1 MRAGGCLLS
10 WILFGAFV
18 LLLIAGVPL
27 AVSLG
32 LSAAAAI
39 VASNMGIMSVPTTVY
54 SAIAKYPLIA
64 IPVFILAGMIFER
77 SGVAARLV
85 RLAEAIVGKR
95 AGGLAAA
102 AVLVCMVL
110 GGISGS
116 GPADAAAVGAIM
128 IPAMARAGYPKA
140 FTASLI
146 AAGGSTAIVIPPSIA
161 LILYS
166 VLVPQASVQ
175 ALFAAGL
182 VPGILCA
189 LALLGTSLF
198 FAKRHGWGANDPEPA
213 PPFWKSFKEAGWGL
227 LAPVVIL
234 GGMRSGFFTPT
245 EAAVVAVAYG
255 LLVAMVIY
263 RSMTWR
269 AVWNLLGE
277 SAEVSAVIL
286 FLVGLAALFGW
297 AVDTIGVFND
307 FAQWLRTSG
316 TAEVWVLLAVIAVLL
331 LAGTALDAIATYF
344 IFLPVLVPVAQVYDW
359 NLVWLGIIIT
369 INVAIGQFTPPTA
382 VNLMVTCR
390 LAGIP
395 MEATIGWCLWLVAAM
410 TATLLVLAFVPEIV
424 LFLPRSLGYL

>member
-1 MRAGGCLLS
+1 MS
-10 WILFGAFV
+10 WVLFGAFV
-18 LLLIAGVPL
+18 LLMVAGVPL
-27 AVSLG
+27 AVALG

-54 SAIAKYPLIA
+54 SGIAKYPLIA

-85 RLAEAIVGKR
+85 RFAEAIVGKR
-95 AGGLAAA
+95 AGGLAVA

-128 IPAMARAGYPKA
+128 IPAMTRAGYPKA
-140 FTASLI
+140 FSASLI

-182 VPGILCA
+182 VPGLLSG
-189 LALLGTSLF
+189 LALILVSLLF
-198 FAKRHGWGANDPEPA
+198 GRICGWGANDPEPA
-213 PPFWKSFKEAGWGL
+213 PPFWGSFKEAGWGL

-234 GGMRSGFFTPT
+234 GGMRSGLFTPT

-255 LLVAMVIY
+255 LLVAMAIY
-263 RSMTWR
+263 RSMSWR
-269 AVWNLLGE
+269 AVWDLL
-277 SAEVSAVIL
+277 AEAAEISAVIL
-286 FLVGLAALFGW
+286 FMVGLAALFGW
-297 AVDTIGVFND
+297 AVDTVGVFND
-307 FAQWLRTSG
+307 FARWLASTGTS
-316 TAEVWVLLAVIAVLL
+316 EVLVLLAITAVLL

-344 IFLPVLVPVAQVYDW
+344 VFLPVLIPVAMAYGW
-359 NLVWLGIIIT
+359 NLVWLGIVIT

-395 MEATIGWCLWLVAAM
+395 MEATIGWCLWLLGAM
-410 TATLLVLAFVPEIV
+410 TAMLLLLTFVPEIV
-424 LFLPRSLGYL
+424 LFLPRWLGYL

>member
-1 MRAGGCLLS
+1 MSAV
-10 WILFGAFV
+10 LFGAFV
-18 LLLIAGVPL
+18 LLMCLGVPL
-27 AVSLG
+27 AVALG

-54 SAIAKYPLIA
+54 SGIAKYPLIA

-77 SGVAARLV
+77 SGVAGRLV
-85 RLAEAIVGKR
+85 RLAESIVGKR
-95 AGGLAAA
+95 AGGLAVA

-140 FTASLI
+140 FSASLI

-182 VPGILCA
+182 VPGLLSG
-189 LALLGTSLF
+189 LALILTSIF
-198 FAKRHGWGANDPEPA
+198 FAKAYGWGADDPEPA
-213 PPFWKSFKEAGWGL
+213 PPFWQSFKEAGWGL
-227 LAPVVIL
+227 LAPVLIL
-234 GGMRSGFFTPT
+234 GGMRSGLFTPT

-263 RSMTWR
+263 RSMSWR
-269 AVWNLLGE
+269 AVWDLLAE
-277 SAEVSAVIL
+277 AAEVSAVIL
-286 FLVGLAALFGW
+286 FMVGLAALFGW
-297 AVDTIGVFND
+297 AVDTVGVFND
-307 FAQWLRTSG
+307 FAKWLASTGTSE
-316 TAEVWVLLAVIAVLL
+316 AAVLLAITAVLL

-344 IFLPVLVPVAQVYDW
+344 VFLPVLIPVAMAYDW
-359 NLVWLGIIIT
+359 DLVWLGIIIT

-395 MEATIGWCLWLVAAM
+395 IEATLGWCLWLVGTM
-410 TATLLVLAFVPEIV
+410 TAMLLLLTFVPEIV
-424 LFLPRSLGYL
+424 LFLPRWLGYM

>member
-1 MRAGGCLLS
+1 MSGL
-10 WILFGAFV
+10 LFGVFI
-18 LLLIAGVPL
+18 LLMCAAVPL
-27 AVSLG
+27 AVALG
-32 LSAAAAI
+32 LGAVAAI
-39 VASNMGIMSVPTTVY
+39 VAAKMGIMSVPTTVY
-54 SAIAKYPLIA
+54 SGIAKYPLIA

-128 IPAMARAGYPKA
+128 IPAMTRAGYPKA
-140 FTASLI
+140 FSATLI

-161 LILYS
+161 LIIYS

-182 VPGILCA
+182 IPGILTGA
-189 LALLGTSLF
+189 TLIVASMV
-198 FAKRHGWGANDPEPA
+198 FARIHGWGAADEEA
-213 PPFWKSFKEAGWGL
+213 TPPFWQSLKEAGWGL
-227 LAPVVIL
+227 LAPVIIL
-234 GGMRSGFFTPT
+234 GGMRSGLFTPT

-255 LLVAMVIY
+255 LIVALGVY

-269 AVWNLLGE
+269 AVWDLLAE

-286 FLVGLAALFGW
+286 FIVGLAALFGW
-297 AVDTIGVFND
+297 AVDTIGVFNE
-307 FAQWLRTSG
+307 FAKWLTGTGTS
-316 TAEVWVLLAVIAVLL
+316 EVWLLLAITAMLL
-331 LAGTALDAIATYF
+331 VAGTALDAIATYF
-344 IFLPVLVPVAQVYDW
+344 IFLPFLVPVAMAYGW

-395 MEATIGWCLWLVAAM
+395 MESTLGWCLWLVGVM
-410 TATLLVLAFVPEIV
+410 TAMLLVLTFVPAIV
-424 LFLPRSLGYL
+424 LFLPRWLGYL

>member
-1 MRAGGCLLS
+1 VS
-10 WILFGAFV
+10 WLLFGLFV
-18 LLLIAGVPL
+18 VLMGLAVPL
-27 AVSLG
+27 AVALG
-32 LSAAAAI
+32 LSAVSVI
-39 VASNMGIMSVPTTVY
+39 VAAKMGIMTVPTIVY
-54 SAIAKYPLIA
+54 SGITKYPLIA

-128 IPAMARAGYPKA
+128 IPAMTRAGYPKA
-140 FTASLI
+140 FSAALI

-161 LILYS
+161 LIIYS

-182 VPGILCA
+182 VPGLLTA
-189 LALLGTSLF
+189 LTLLLAAMLF
-198 FAKRHGWGANDPEPA
+198 SKIHGWGAEDPEPA
-213 PPFWKSFKEAGWGL
+213 PPFWQSLKEAGWGL
-227 LAPVVIL
+227 LAPVIIL
-234 GGMRSGFFTPT
+234 GGMRSGLFTPT

-255 LLVAMVIY
+255 LVVAMAIY
-263 RSMTWR
+263 RSMNWR

-277 SAEVSAVIL
+277 AAEISAVIL
-286 FLVGLAALFGW
+286 FIVGLAALFGW

-307 FAQWLRTSG
+307 FAKWLLVSG
-316 TAEVWVLLAVIAVLL
+316 TSEVVVLVAIILMLL
-331 LAGTALDAIATYF
+331 LAGTVLDAIATYF
-344 IFLPVLVPVAQVYDW
+344 VFLPFLVPVAQAYDW

-395 MEATIGWCLWLVAAM
+395 MESTIGWCLWLVAAM
-410 TATLLVLAFVPEIV
+410 TGLLLILAFVPGIV
-424 LFLPRSLGYL
+424 LFLPGWLGYL

>member
-1 MRAGGCLLS
+1 MSWLL
-10 WILFGAFV
+10 FAVFV
-18 LLLIAGVPL
+18 VLMCAAVPL
-27 AVSLG
+27 AVALG
-32 LSAAAAI
+32 LAAVSVI
-39 VASNMGIMSVPTTVY
+39 VAAKMGIMSVPTTVY
-54 SAIAKYPLIA
+54 SGIAKYPLIA

-128 IPAMARAGYPKA
+128 IPAMTRAGYPKA
-140 FTASLI
+140 FSASLI

-161 LILYS
+161 LIIYS

-182 VPGILCA
+182 VPGILSGVA
-189 LALLGTSLF
+189 LILAAMI
-198 FAKRHGWGANDPEPA
+198 FAKVHGWGAQDPEPA
-213 PPFWKSFKEAGWGL
+213 PAFWKSLREAGWGL
-227 LAPVVIL
+227 LAPVIIL
-234 GGMRSGFFTPT
+234 GGMRSGLFTPT

-255 LLVAMVIY
+255 LFVAMLVY

-269 AVWNLLGE
+269 QVWDLL
-277 SAEVSAVIL
+277 AEGAEISAVIL
-286 FLVGLAALFGW
+286 FMVGLAALFGW
-297 AVDTIGVFND
+297 AVDTIGVFNE
-307 FAQWLRTSG
+307 FARWLTTTGTS
-316 TAEVWVLLAVIAVLL
+316 EVAVLLAITLMLL
-331 LAGTALDAIATYF
+331 VAGTALDAIATYF
-344 IFLPVLVPVAQVYDW
+344 VFLPFLVPVAQAYNWD
-359 NLVWLGIIIT
+359 LVWLGIIIT

-395 MEATIGWCLWLVAAM
+395 MESTIGWCLWLVGAM
-410 TATLLVLAFVPEIV
+410 TAMLLVLTFVPEIV

>member
-1 MRAGGCLLS
+1 MSGL
-10 WILFGAFV
+10 LFGVFI
-18 LLLIAGVPL
+18 LLMCAAVPL
-27 AVSLG
+27 AVALG
-32 LSAAAAI
+32 LGAVAAI
-39 VASNMGIMSVPTTVY
+39 VAAKMGIMSVPTTVY
-54 SAIAKYPLIA
+54 SGIAKYPLIA

-128 IPAMARAGYPKA
+128 IPAMTRAGYPKA
-140 FTASLI
+140 FSATLI

-161 LILYS
+161 LIIYS

-182 VPGILCA
+182 IPGILTGA
-189 LALLGTSLF
+189 TLIGASMA
-198 FAKRHGWGANDPEPA
+198 FARIHGWGRADEEA
-213 PPFWKSFKEAGWGL
+213 TPPFWQSLREAGWGL
-227 LAPVVIL
+227 LAPVIIL
-234 GGMRSGFFTPT
+234 GGMRSGLFTPT

-255 LLVAMVIY
+255 LIVALGVY

-269 AVWNLLGE
+269 AVWDLLAE

-286 FLVGLAALFGW
+286 FIVGLAALFGW
-297 AVDTIGVFND
+297 AVDTIGVFNE
-307 FAQWLRTSG
+307 FAKWLTGTGTS
-316 TAEVWVLLAVIAVLL
+316 EVWLLLAITAMLL
-331 LAGTALDAIATYF
+331 VAGTALDAIATYF
-344 IFLPVLVPVAQVYDW
+344 IFLPFLVPVAMAYGW

-395 MEATIGWCLWLVAAM
+395 MESTLGWCLWLVGAM
-410 TATLLVLAFVPEIV
+410 TAMLLVLTFVPAIV
-424 LFLPRSLGYL
+424 LFLPRWLGYL